1 MRIALLVFFIG
12 LIPGQPLKAQ
22 QVDSIAFHLYT
33 DSLKKGTHNYINVDG
48 LQSNG
53 RWLPLTDKQVDL
65 SSTGGHFSGND
76 LVFPADFAAEKVT
89 ITASLKT
96 NRQIKVTITVWIKK
110 LPDPELPANPSDNS
124 TRYKKRKGA

>member
-1 MRIALLVFFIG
+1 MRIALLAFFIG
-12 LIPGQPLKAQ
+12 FIPGQSLKAQ

-53 RWLPLTDKQVDL
+53 RWLPLSDKQVDF

-76 LVFPADFAAEKVT
+76 LVLSADFAAEKVT
-89 ITASLKT
+89 ITATLKT
-96 NRQIKVTITVWIKK
+96 NKQIKVSTTVWIKK

-124 TRYKKRKGA
+124 TRYKKRKGT

>member
-1 MRIALLVFFIG
+1 MRIALLAFFIG
-12 LIPGQPLKAQ
+12 FIPGQSLKAQ

-53 RWLPLTDKQVDL
+53 RWLPLSDKQVDF

-76 LVFPADFAAEKVT
+76 LVLPADFAAEKVT
-89 ITASLKT
+89 ITATLKT
-96 NRQIKVTITVWIKK
+96 NKQIKVSTTVWIKK

-124 TRYKKRKGA
+124 TRYKKRKGT

>member
-1 MRIALLVFFIG
+1 MRITLLALFIG
-12 LIPGQPLKAQ
+12 LMPGQPLKAQ

-53 RWLPLTDKQVDL
+53 RWLPLTDKQIDF

-76 LVFPADFAAEKVT
+76 LILPPDFAAEKVI
-89 ITASLKT
+89 ITATLKT
-96 NRQIKVTITVWIKK
+96 NRQVRVSTAVWIKQ
-110 LPDPELPANPSDNS
+110 LPDPELPANPSDNN
-124 TRYKKRKGA
+124 TRNKKRKGA